1 MAAAKTGSVPYIKF
15 TWVAI
20 GMFKTIML
28 NSADLS
34 VTPLVDMPVMSG
46 GLGATAAVV
55 LKLLAPND
63 DFPLRED
70 DAGSTSAAQV
80 ADAPKVGF

>member
-1 MAAAKTGSVPYIKF
+1 
-15 TWVAI
+15 
-20 GMFKTIML
+20 
-28 NSADLS
+28 
-34 VTPLVDMPVMSG
+34 MSG